1 LRQQKDTSTMSY
13 RIKVGSKSPPT
24 DEAQLLNRM
33 ERLAFLVQEHR
44 QGIWV
49 GVTVLLAAVAA
60 VAAII
65 WVDHRNA
72 EQALNLNAQAMRLY
86 LDRPPDQRVKADENL
101 KQTIKVFRQLVEQ
114 YPRVPSAPLTL
125 YYLGNALVQVND
137 LGGAIEAY
145 KKFIVLYGANRTLLG
160 LVYQRLGYAY
170 LLNGDRDQ
178 AVKAFVAVLDLDV
191 VGAFNKD
198 HALFELGKLEET
210 QSRPEGAL
218 ARYQELTKGYPTS
231 PLASEAAVRIKAL
244 QVKREHESGATEG
257 REGTA
262 TVGEPGK

>member
-1 LRQQKDTSTMSY
+1 MSY

-24 DEAQLLNRM
+24 DETQLLNRM

-49 GVTVLLAAVAA
+49 GVTVLLVAMAAVVA
-60 VAAII
+60 VM

-72 EQALNLNAQAMRLY
+72 EEALKLNGQAMRLY
-86 LDRPPDQRVKADENL
+86 LDRPADQRVKADENL
-101 KQTIKVFRQLVEQ
+101 KQAIKVFRQLVEQ

-125 YYLGNALVQVND
+125 YHLGNALVQAND
-137 LGGAIEAY
+137 LGGAIQAY
-145 KKFIVLYGANRTLLG
+145 KKFIASYGANRALLG

-178 AVKAFVAVLDLDV
+178 AVKAFAAVLDV
-191 VGAFNKD
+191 VGALNKD
-198 HALFELGKLEET
+198 HALFELGKLEES

-218 ARYQELTKGYPTS
+218 ARYQELTKDYPTS
-231 PLASEAAVRIKAL
+231 PLTSEAAVRIKAL
-244 QVKREHESGATEG
+244 QVKQEHETGATEG

-262 TVGEPGK
+262 TVAEPGK

>member
-1 LRQQKDTSTMSY
+1 MSY
-13 RIKVGSKSPPT
+13 RIKVGSKSTPT
-24 DEAQLLNRM
+24 DETQLLNRM
-33 ERLAFLVQEHR
+33 ERFAFLVQEHR
-44 QGIWV
+44 QGILA
-49 GVTVLLAAVAA
+49 GLTVLLVAVAA
-60 VAAII
+60 VAAVI

-72 EQALNLNAQAMRLY
+72 EQALKLHGQAMRFY
-86 LDRPPDQRVKADENL
+86 LDRPTDQRIKADENL
-101 KQTIKVFRQLVEQ
+101 KQAINVFRQLMEQ

-125 YYLGNALVQVND
+125 YHLGNALVQAND

-145 KKFIVLYGANRTLLG
+145 KKFIASYGANRTLLG

-178 AVKAFVAVLDLDV
+178 TAKAFSAVLDV
-191 VGAFNKD
+191 AGASNKD

-218 ARYQELTKGYPTS
+218 ARYQELMKGYPNS

-244 QVKREHESGATEG
+244 QVKRDHESGVAEG
-257 REGTA
+257 QEGKTPSPKP
-262 TVGEPGK
+262 EPRKSGK

>member
-1 LRQQKDTSTMSY
+1 
-13 RIKVGSKSPPT
+13 
-24 DEAQLLNRM
+24 M
-33 ERLAFLVQEHR
+33 ERFAFLVQEHR

-49 GVTVLLAAVAA
+49 GVTVLLVAVAA
-60 VAAII
+60 VAAIM

-72 EQALNLNAQAMRLY
+72 EQALKLNAQAMRLY
-86 LDRPPDQRVKADENL
+86 LDRPADQRVKADENL
-101 KQTIKVFRQLVEQ
+101 KEAIKVFRQLVEQ

-125 YYLGNALVQVND
+125 YHLGSALVQAND

-145 KKFIVLYGANRTLLG
+145 KKFIALYGANRTLLG

-178 AVKAFVAVLDLDV
+178 AVKAFAAVLDV
-191 VGAFNKD
+191 VGASNKD

-231 PLASEAAVRIKAL
+231 PLASEAAIRIKAL
-244 QVKREHESGATEG
+244 QVKREHESRATEG

>member
-1 LRQQKDTSTMSY
+1 MSY

-24 DEAQLLNRM
+24 DETQLLNRM
-33 ERLAFLVQEHR
+33 ERFAFLVQEHR
-44 QGIWV
+44 QGVWV
-49 GVTVLLAAVAA
+49 GTAVLLVAVAA
-60 VAAII
+60 VAAVM

-72 EQALNLNAQAMRLY
+72 EQALKLNGQAMRVY
-86 LDRPPDQRVKADENL
+86 LDRPADQRVKADEKL
-101 KQTIKVFRQLVEQ
+101 KQAISLFRQLVEQ

-125 YYLGNALVQVND
+125 YHLGNALVQAND

-145 KKFIVLYGANRTLLG
+145 KKFIASYGANRTLLG

-170 LLNGDRDQ
+170 LLNGDQDQ
-178 AVKAFVAVLDLDV
+178 AVKAFSAVLDM
-191 VGAFNKD
+191 VGASNKD

-218 ARYQELTKGYPTS
+218 ARYQELTKGYPAS
-231 PLASEAAVRIKAL
+231 PLANEAAVRIKAL
-244 QVKREHESGATEG
+244 QVKRDHESGATEG

>member
-1 LRQQKDTSTMSY
+1 MGL
-13 RIKVGSKSPPT
+13 I
-24 DEAQLLNRM
+24 
-33 ERLAFLVQEHR
+33 
-44 QGIWV
+44 
-49 GVTVLLAAVAA
+49 VLLAAVAA
-60 VAAII
+60 VVAVI

-72 EQALNLNAQAMRLY
+72 EQALELNRQAMRLY
-86 LDRPPDQRVKADENL
+86 LERPAEQRVKAEEKL
-101 KQTIKVFRQLVEQ
+101 KQAINVFRQLVEQ
-114 YPRVPSAPLTL
+114 YPRVPSAPLSL
-125 YYLGNALVQVND
+125 YHLGNALVQAND

-145 KKFIVLYGANRTLLG
+145 KQFIASYGASRTLLG

-178 AVKAFVAVLDLDV
+178 ATKAFSAVLDV
-191 VGAFNKD
+191 AGASNKD

-218 ARYQELTKGYPTS
+218 ARYQELTKGYPHS

-244 QVKREHESGATEG
+244 QVKRDHESGATES

-262 TVGEPGK
+262 TPAEPVK

>member
-1 LRQQKDTSTMSY
+1 MSY
-13 RIKVGSKSPPT
+13 RIRVGSKNVPA
-24 DEAQLLNRM
+24 DEAHLLNRM
-33 ERLAFLVQEHR
+33 ERFLLLVQEHR
-44 QGIWV
+44 RGIV
-49 GVTVLLAAVAA
+49 MGLIVLLGAVAA
-60 VAAII
+60 VAAVI

-72 EQALNLNAQAMRLY
+72 EQALELNRQAMRFY
-86 LDRPPDQRVKADENL
+86 LDRPADQRVKADENL
-101 KQTIKVFRQLVEQ
+101 KQAINVFRQLVEQ

-125 YYLGNALVQVND
+125 YHLGNALVQAND

-145 KKFIVLYGANRTLLG
+145 KRFIASYGANRTLLG

-178 AVKAFVAVLDLDV
+178 AAKAFAAVLNV
-191 VGAFNKD
+191 AGASNKD

-218 ARYQELTKGYPTS
+218 ARYQDLTKGYPNS

-244 QVKREHESGATEG
+244 QVKRDHEGDATES

-262 TVGEPGK
+262 TVVEPGK